1 MKDFNKIDKIVCC
14 LFYCLLIFVVSCNKP
29 SYRVITM
36 AAYPDV
42 AKSRLVDSRYILY
55 HPVTVFLE
63 ETRRKEGQLGYGL

>member
-1 MKDFNKIDKIVCC
+1 
-14 LFYCLLIFVVSCNKP
+14 
-29 SYRVITM
+29 M